1 MKTLKIVFLVLAVL
15 GVVVF
20 IFSGFQG
27 LYLAEALGCVFM
39 MLFCEW
45 ANCLEQDIKK
55 QTELLQEIRDAVKGK
70 KE

>member
-1 MKTLKIVFLVLAVL
+1 MKTMKIVFLVLAVL
-15 GVVVF
+15 GGVVF

-27 LYLAEALGCVFM
+27 LYLVEALGCVFM

-45 ANCLEQDIKK
+45 AGCLEQDIKK